1 MASSVQTML
10 ENITYDEIQI
20 DQTATYSKTVTEQ
33 DITLFA
39 MVSGD
44 VNPVHMDE
52 GYAQNT
58 PFGGRIAH
66 GMFTGALVSAALAMK
81 LPGPGTV
88 YLNQSIKFKAPVMI
102 GDEITV
108 TLKVIKK
115 RDDRKFVTLDCNVT
129 NQTGKTVA
137 AGEAMVIAPT
147 EKMTLPTPELPKI
160 SLN

>member
-1 MASSVQTML
+1 MSSQHASILT
-10 ENITYDEIQI
+10 NITYDEIEL
-20 DQTATYSKTVTEQ
+20 DQTANYKKVITEQ

-52 GYAQNT
+52 EFAKTT

-66 GMFTGALVSAALAMK
+66 GMLTGALVSAALAME

-88 YLNQSIKFKAPVMI
+88 YLNQSLKFKAPVMI

-108 TLKVIKK
+108 NLTVTKK
-115 RDDRKFVTLDCNVT
+115 RDDRKFVTLDCKIT
-129 NQTGKTVA
+129 NQKGKTVA

-147 EKMTLPTPELPKI
+147 EKMAIPAPKLPKVT
-160 SLN
+160 LA